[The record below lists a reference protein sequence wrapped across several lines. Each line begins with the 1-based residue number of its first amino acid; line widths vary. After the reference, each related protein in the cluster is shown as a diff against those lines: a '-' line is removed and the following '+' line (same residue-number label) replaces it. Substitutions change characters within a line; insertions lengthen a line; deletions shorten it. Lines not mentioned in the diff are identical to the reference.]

1 MTDDMRSPEEDTA
14 PGPTPV
20 LRPEADAP
28 AARTILSAAGQ
39 ELARAIG
46 AANKAVGFLKALGDR
61 EVSVNVITV
70 MECMGSTQDE
80 ALQAAADAIRF
91 SDGLVLHGVQWARIP
106 GVEDRIISSGDQQ
119 WEYRVLLL
127 VSAIDPDFGE
137 ADNPAHQADAGDCST
152 VLYLDA
158 GVEEPLSP
166 PLSALPRQ
174 ALTPAAALQAAAETV
189 RNRPELAVQGL
200 LWARV
205 PARWEG
211 GWEYRLTVLASS
223 GRSVD
228 GTAGQPVYLDR
239 AGR

>member
-158 GVEEPLSP
+158 GVEEPSPRRCPRCPGRHSRRRPRCRPPPKPSATALNSPSKACCGRGCPPVGRAAGSTGSLSWP
-166 PLSALPRQ
+166 P
-174 ALTPAAALQAAAETV
+174 PAGPWTGPPV
-189 RNRPELAVQGL
+189 
-200 LWARV
+200 
-205 PARWEG
+205 
-211 GWEYRLTVLASS
+211 S
-223 GRSVD
+223 RS
-228 GTAGQPVYLDR
+228 T
-239 AGR
+239 